1 MHPQTR
7 PDLSDAKRQLL
18 NRILAG
24 KTNRA
29 SGNGAAALE
38 RPRLPRRASGNI
50 APQSLNQEQ
59 VWTHCQMMGAKPAYN
74 ELITIHRRGKL
85 DVRALERSLDELNR
99 RHEIWRTTFEMG
111 EQEPLQIIHDD
122 PPPVKLRAFDLR
134 TLPQADRARESER
147 LACADG
153 RAPFNLTK
161 LPLWRAVLVRV
172 ADEEFHLH
180 MNLHQLVLDGV
191 TVYRILLPELI
202 AIYEAFSRGLPSPLP
217 EPAAQYADFAVWQ
230 RTKLTSQALRPH
242 LNWWKQNLS
251 GELPKLTW
259 PGGKPRPAVQ
269 TYAGATEMLFLPGD
283 VTSRLRGFAESES
296 ATLFMALAAGF
307 FTLMQRY
314 TGQTDLIL
322 GMPSASR
329 SPETEGIMG
338 YFLNLLPLRVDL
350 AGNPSFRQV
359 LLCVRGSVV
368 DALEHGSVP
377 LLRLLEEVR
386 PARDES
392 RNPIFQIMIS
402 LEPPMPAIEPAWD
415 LTQAGVS
422 SGSTKM
428 DMYLNLDTRPDG
440 LMAPIM
446 YNPDL
451 LEAATVRRMFADWQA
466 ILSAGVETPDAPIA
480 SLPLPKP
487 PAALPEPPTV
497 TSNHVAKPSSLRG
510 KLLGWLKR

>member
-1 MHPQTR
+1 MQPSTR
-7 PDLSDAKRQLL
+7 TDLSDAKRQLL

-24 KTNRA
+24 KANRA
-29 SGNGAAALE
+29 AGI
-38 RPRLPRRASGNI
+38 PRRSTGNI

-59 VWTHCQMMGAKPAYN
+59 VWTHVQMMGVKPAYN
-74 ELITIHRRGKL
+74 ELITIHRRGPL
-85 DVRALERSLDELNR
+85 DVRVLERSLDELNR

-122 PPPVKLRAFDLR
+122 PPAVKLRTFDLR
-134 TLPQADRARESER
+134 TLPAEDRARESER
-147 LACADG
+147 LAAADG
-153 RAPFNLTK
+153 RAPINVTR

-202 AIYEAFSRGLPSPLP
+202 AIYGAFVLGQTVPLP
-217 EPAAQYADFAVWQ
+217 EPPAQYADFAVWQ
-230 RTKLTSQALRPH
+230 RAKLTPEALRPH
-242 LNWWKQNLS
+242 LDWWKQNLS
-251 GELPKLTW
+251 GELPKLAW
-259 PGGKPRPAVQ
+259 PCDKPRPAVQ
-269 TYAGATEMLFLPGD
+269 TYSGATEMLFLPGD
-283 VTSRLRGFAESES
+283 VTNRLRAFAESQS
-296 ATLFMALAAGF
+296 STLFMALAAGF
-307 FTLMQRY
+307 FTLLHRY

-322 GMPSASR
+322 GMPTAAR

-338 YFLNLLPLRVDL
+338 YFLNLLPVRVDL
-350 AGNPSFRQV
+350 SGNPSYREV
-359 LLCVRGSVV
+359 LGRVRGSVL

-386 PARDES
+386 PARDDS

-402 LEPPMPAIEPAWD
+402 LEPPMPAIDPAWD
-415 LTQAGVS
+415 LTQASVS

-451 LEAATVRRMFADWQA
+451 LEAATVRRMFADWQS
-466 ILSAGVETPDAPIA
+466 ILTHGVETPDAAIG
-480 SLPLPKP
+480 SLPLPIPAVPLKP
-487 PAALPEPPTV
+487 PQAV
-497 TSNHVAKPSSLRG
+497 PSSVAN
-510 KLLGWLKR
+510 KLFGWLKR